1 MDKNIEIRNGIKFL
15 INDHK
20 QTDLIASTVIGK
32 HWHYLIFT
40 SLCVAVKSELWA
52 AGSAIRCLSPTSD

>member
-1 MDKNIEIRNGIKFL
+1 MKKKILMHDFL
-15 INDHK
+15 ILK
-20 QTDLIASTVIGK
+20 SQTNIFNCIGCDWQ